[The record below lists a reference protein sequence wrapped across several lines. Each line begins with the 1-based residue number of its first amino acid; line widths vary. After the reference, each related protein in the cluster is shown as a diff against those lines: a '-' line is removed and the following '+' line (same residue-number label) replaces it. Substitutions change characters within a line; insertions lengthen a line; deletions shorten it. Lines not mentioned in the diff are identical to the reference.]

1 MKNKKISKIFQK
13 SVDKYT
19 DGCYYTITKR
29 KQHKTQYKVS
39 QLLKG
44 GRFRW
49 KQKNLILNMK
59 VVMHS
64 SSPQERPLQH
74 IE

>member
-39 QLLKG
+39 QLLK
-44 GRFRW
+44 RR
-49 KQKNLILNMK
+49 LIPLETKESN
-59 VVMHS
+59 
-64 SSPQERPLQH
+64 PQYESGNA
-74 IE
+74 

>member
-39 QLLKG
+39 QLSKES
-44 GRFRW
+44 
-49 KQKNLILNMK
+49 N
-59 VVMHS
+59 
-64 SSPQERPLQH
+64 PQYESGNA
-74 IE
+74 

>member
-1 MKNKKISKIFQK
+1 MGNIKKVPLRKCIGCNEMKNKKISKIFQK

-44 GRFRW
+44 G
-49 KQKNLILNMK
+49 
-59 VVMHS
+59 
-64 SSPQERPLQH
+64 
-74 IE
+74 

>member
-29 KQHKTQYKVS
+29 KQSVTVVKRRLIPLETKESNPQYES
-39 QLLKG
+39 G
-44 GRFRW
+44 
-49 KQKNLILNMK
+49 NA
-59 VVMHS
+59 
-64 SSPQERPLQH
+64 
-74 IE
+74 

>member
-29 KQHKTQYKVS
+29 KQHKTQHKVS

-44 GRFRW
+44 G
-49 KQKNLILNMK
+49 
-59 VVMHS
+59 
-64 SSPQERPLQH
+64 
-74 IE
+74 